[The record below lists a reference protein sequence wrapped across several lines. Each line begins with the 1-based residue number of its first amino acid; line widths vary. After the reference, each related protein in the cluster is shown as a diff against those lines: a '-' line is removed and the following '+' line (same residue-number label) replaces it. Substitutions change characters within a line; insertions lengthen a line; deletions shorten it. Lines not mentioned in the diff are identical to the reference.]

1 VIEEEQICRWSEV
14 CQSARDRA
22 LSLRVM
28 VRIGEMELTS
38 LKELWRTRR
47 QLERTNA
54 RAFNGKWKEDVRVA
68 ERVMVKEV
76 RRSSMEVA
84 GVDVPTLDR
93 KRRAELI
100 FLVSLAAQRN

>member
-1 VIEEEQICRWSEV
+1 
-14 CQSARDRA
+14 
-22 LSLRVM
+22 
-28 VRIGEMELTS
+28 MELTS
-38 LKELWRTRR
+38 PQELWRPRR

-76 RRSSMEVA
+76 RRGSMEVA

-93 KRRAELI
+93 KPRAELI
-100 FLVSLAAQRN
+100 FFVTLAEQRNEINALGQCELEQWSRNS